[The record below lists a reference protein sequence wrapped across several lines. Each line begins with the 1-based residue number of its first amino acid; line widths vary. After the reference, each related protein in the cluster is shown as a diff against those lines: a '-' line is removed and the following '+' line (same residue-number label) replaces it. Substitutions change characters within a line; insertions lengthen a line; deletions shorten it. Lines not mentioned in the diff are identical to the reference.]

1 MSWLVPCRHRRLSWS
16 LAGAVAVAE
25 FIAESPRLLRLDLR
39 ENEIKTGGLMALS
52 LALKVNHSLLR
63 LDLDREPKKE
73 SVGNGPARS
82 PAPLLPFRGVS
93 LSPPAGKRRPRG

>member
-1 MSWLVPCRHRRLSWS
+1 MS
-16 LAGAVAVAE
+16 GAVAVAE

-52 LALKVNHSLLR
+52 LALKVNNSLLR

-73 SVGNGPARS
+73 TVRE
-82 PAPLLPFRGVS
+82 RGEM
-93 LSPPAGKRRPRG
+93 GKGRR

>member
-1 MSWLVPCRHRRLSWS
+1 MCLFVFAFLTPVSVL
-16 LAGAVAVAE
+16 LALGAVAVAE

-52 LALKVNHSLLR
+52 LALKVNTSLLR

-73 SVGNGPARS
+73 T
-82 PAPLLPFRGVS
+82 VS
-93 LSPPAGKRRPRG
+93 MGKGIKGSQ